1 MENVSEK
8 ELDVAD
14 STEVEEDSTIDE
26 DSLEFTD
33 TDDEVLN
40 NDSIEDSDDSND
52 EEEENNDEKESEDNL
67 NNLSD
72 KKMPQSKE
80 ENSKYAAARRK
91 AEQESQAKIDAAY
104 KDGLLSAYKG
114 KINPYTNTEIKDLTD
129 VEVYEDMYKLAESGK
144 DPLKD
149 YASYTADKKR
159 EEARIQKEKEEKEEK
174 AQQEIDEFSKKYP
187 DVNISSLL
195 KDEMFLDYA
204 EGKNRTLVETYESF
218 SKFKRNFR
226 NEGVKTAKKTI
237 ANNISSPGSLNNSSD
252 NIIDY
257 ENMSREQFLKE
268 VEKVKEGS

>member
-1 MENVSEK
+1 MENESEK
-8 ELDVAD
+8 ELNVAD
-14 STEVEEDSTIDE
+14 STEVEEESTSDD

-33 TDDEVLN
+33 YSTE
-40 NDSIEDSDDSND
+40 NDNEEDSSND
-52 EEEENNDEKESEDNL
+52 EETEDDEEEEEPIESNENQDDSSN
-67 NNLSD
+67 
-72 KKMPQSKE
+72 KKLPQSKE

-91 AEQESQAKIDAAY
+91 AEEESQAKIDEAY
-104 KDGLLSAYKG
+104 KNGVLSAYKG

-159 EEARIQKEKEEKEEK
+159 EEARIQKEKEEREQK

-195 KDEMFLDYA
+195 KDEMFMDYA
-204 EGKNRTLVETYESF
+204 EGKTKTLIETYESF
-218 SKFKRNFR
+218 SKFKRSFR
-226 NEGVKTAKKTI
+226 NEGIKTAKKTI
-237 ANNISSPGSLNNSSD
+237 ANNMSSPGSLGNSSD
-252 NIIDY
+252 NTVDY
-257 ENMSREQFLKE
+257 ESMSREQFLKE